1 MKSRKPGVTII
12 WKEGAGGQAEGG
24 GGDLMAES
32 RFKTYIFV
40 VDLNS
45 YPKIVPF
52 CWVGW
57 KVQVSKTK

>member
-1 MKSRKPGVTII
+1 MKGGCRGASRRR
-12 WKEGAGGQAEGG
+12 

-52 CWVGW
+52 C
-57 KVQVSKTK
+57 